1 MNEEELTRYIIN
13 RLAEGVGRSDVIHEV
28 CERSAMSWP
37 QAETFVDQVSM
48 TDREKIAGRTFPL
61 LALISVGTIVAGG
74 AIVALLVGS
83 FLETTHLIGA
93 TRNKFEVVA
102 AVGWLAQNANALP
115 LGGIGLAMILGG
127 AFGLIRAAEDL

>member
-1 MNEEELTRYIIN
+1 MNDEELTRYIID

-37 QAETFVDQVSM
+37 QAESFVDQVST
-48 TDREKIAGRTFPL
+48 TDREQIAGRTFPL
-61 LALISVGTIVAGG
+61 LALISLATVIAGG

-83 FLETTHLIGA
+83 FLQTTHLVGA
-93 TRNKFEVVA
+93 ARDKFEVVA

-127 AFGLIRAAEDL
+127 VFGLARAAEDL